1 MPPPAERRAPVRL
14 ETMTSQHA
22 EPVPGVPIQSVF
34 IRVHLWL
41 KQKTHRRVGSGL
53 INSREQSEPDRRA
66 AKQRVQQQ
74 VQIQIA
80 IHKGN
85 LAVRF

>member
-1 MPPPAERRAPVRL
+1 MLPPAERRAPVRL

-41 KQKTHRRVGSGL
+41 KQKTHRRVGSGF
-53 INSREQSEPDRRA
+53 
-66 AKQRVQQQ
+66 
-74 VQIQIA
+74 
-80 IHKGN
+80 G
-85 LAVRF
+85 